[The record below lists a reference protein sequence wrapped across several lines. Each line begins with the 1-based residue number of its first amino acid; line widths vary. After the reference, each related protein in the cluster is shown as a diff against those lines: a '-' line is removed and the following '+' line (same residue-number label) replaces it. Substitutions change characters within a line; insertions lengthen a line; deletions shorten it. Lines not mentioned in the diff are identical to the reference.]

1 MSGYVILNCTCKS
14 DFQDKK
20 YGKGKRVAN
29 LTKTEL
35 NAFCTVCGT
44 KLVSGKAALADK
56 KKAEKAA
63 VAEKEIKPKERQKE
77 KAGNKK

>member
-1 MSGYVILNCTCKS
+1 MSGFVILTCVCKS

-20 YGKGKRVAN
+20 YGKSKRVAN
-29 LTKTEL
+29 LSKTEL

-56 KKAEKAA
+56 KKADKI
-63 VAEKEIKPKERQKE
+63 AETVKEDKPKARQKE